1 VKKSTNLHFL
11 WIKRRKKQERKT
23 MRYIL
28 HTSFRQNIL
37 GEKWGQYDLGSFDI
51 QIKAVEGLGTI

>member
-1 VKKSTNLHFL
+1 
-11 WIKRRKKQERKT
+11 